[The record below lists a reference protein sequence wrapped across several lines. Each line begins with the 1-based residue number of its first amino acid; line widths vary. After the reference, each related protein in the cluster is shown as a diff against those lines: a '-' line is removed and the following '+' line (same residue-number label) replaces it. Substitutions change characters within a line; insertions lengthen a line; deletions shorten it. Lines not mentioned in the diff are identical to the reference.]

1 LLSGKNGSQAY
12 RKIVDMAYG
21 CIYNI
26 YPNLAVRSGC
36 DRVRR
41 QILADFSP
49 MNTLGFVNSKD
60 QRSVYDGF
68 ERNCV
73 RARSRME
80 SWLRCW
86 STVNPQFSDD
96 TVGLKWYFLSSFL
109 FT

>member
-1 LLSGKNGSQAY
+1 
-12 RKIVDMAYG
+12 MAYG

-36 DRVRR
+36 ERVRR
-41 QILADFSP
+41 QILADFAP

-60 QRSVYDGF
+60 KRGVYDGF
-68 ERNCV
+68 EEKLRKGKIKNGV
-73 RARSRME
+73 
-80 SWLRCW
+80 WLRRW